1 MLSHYYNTNAIAIKS
16 DRFFQFDYIIVLSYK
31 YMDVVHKLQLSVMT
45 SPYIKK
51 H

>member
-16 DRFFQFDYIIVLSYK
+16 DRFFQFDYTIVPYK

-45 SPYIKK
+45 SSYIKK